1 MPLAKS
7 LFREKTNV
15 PKKRA
20 IVFTTPGIYYPP
32 YGKTAFLL
40 EAQGSPGNFPFGGTV
55 STTNPATGG
64 TYATTNAVT
73 GGNYASTN
81 PATGGTYASGG
92 TYVPVVPASG
102 GNVATAAAYVTG
114 YAIIDDAGYYSFGG
128 YAVTNH
134 AYYTVAYPSP
144 LPAAVWRWDIAYAPT
159 LHQYSVQTILNAPY
173 TNPTYYNTYYPAVA
187 GYTNPTYYNPVVP
200 GNANY
205 NPYVPGNANYN
216 PYVPGNA
223 NAAGTN
229 PPSGG
234 NFAGYNPATGGNI
247 VTASTYVAA
256 TPNTPAYNNTAT
268 YSAFVEGTAITN
280 AVVPGTT
287 AYTPYVVGN
296 AAGSTNILGV
306 TLPGGA
312 TATAA
317 PVVGYVSIAINY
329 SAAGIPITVPP
340 GGYVKIKNT

>member
-1 MPLAKS
+1 MPLAQI

-15 PKKRA
+15 PKKTTL
-20 IVFTTPGIYYPP
+20 VFTTPGIYYPP

-40 EAQGSPGNFPFGGTV
+40 EAQGTPGNFPYGGTV
-55 STTNPATGG
+55 STTNPITGG
-64 TYATTNAVT
+64 NYANTNPVT

-81 PATGGTYASGG
+81 ANTGANYASGG
-92 TYVPVVPASG
+92 NLNPYSAAYG
-102 GNVATAAAYVTG
+102 GNVAAYGNYVP
-114 YAIIDDAGYYSFGG
+114 A
-128 YAVTNH
+128 YAVMSDYNTFLIPMY
-134 AYYTVAYPSP
+134 AVAYATNYFFTA
-144 LPAAVWRWDIAYAPT
+144 LPGPGPYSTPAYLGTTWHNFAVYYNVAGAY
-159 LHQYSVQTILNAPY
+159 N
-173 TNPTYYNTYYPAVA
+173 NPTYYNTYYPQVV
-187 GYTNPTYYNPVVP
+187 GYYNTTYYNPVIP

-205 NPYVPGNANYN
+205 NPNIPGNANYN

-223 NAAGTN
+223 NAAGNN

-234 NFAGYNPATGGNI
+234 NFGGYNSPTGGNV
-247 VTASTYVAA
+247 VTASNYVAA

-268 YSAFVEGTAITN
+268 YSAFVEGTSYTN
-280 AVVPGTT
+280 PVVAGTT

-296 AAGSTNILGV
+296 AASSTNILGV

-317 PVVGYVSIAINY
+317 PVVGYVTLAIDY

-340 GGYVKIKNT
+340 GGYVKIKNI